1 MIRAIVLIR
10 TRMSARPGE
19 TTAPASSPPGTQ
31 PATTGATP
39 AVPRRLLVAAAAGT
53 ATGRSSSFHFHFHL
67 HLHLPPSTF
76 TVHLP
81 PSTFH
86 LPPST
91 FHFLAAGG
99 TATGQQSFW
108 SHPPSR
114 AMQAVFHI
122 FHSTPSNNSSHK
134 LTQISLPRH
143 QIDNSG
149 GAREHRSVFV
159 LRGHQVRAPRQNIVC
174 PPTRWP

>member
-1 MIRAIVLIR
+1 MIKAIVLIR

-67 HLHLPPSTF
+67 HLPPSTF
-76 TVHLP
+76 HLP